1 MNENQIKQDLQ
12 GYGTIQ
18 ILKFDAISFLLVM
31 EGVSI
36 QDYLSVMTYV
46 SDNVTATYPNVVSF
60 TYDSSTIKIM
70 LVSQTQTTEQQSNAE
85 TEA

>member
-31 EGVSI
+31 EKVSI
-36 QDYLSVMTYV
+36 QDYLSIMTYI
-46 SDNVTATYPNVVSF
+46 SDNVTAAYPDVVSF

-85 TEA
+85 TQA